1 MPEPFVCHV
10 EWGTPDPAVLDK
22 FFSQL
27 FGWKFQ
33 TFAPGYWIYLPAS
46 GGVSVG
52 INTSDQMRAGG
63 SPNVSIR
70 VEDIDAVLAKAQTL
84 GGAVAVPKTMLGS
97 GAFAFITAPDGNVIG
112 LQQM

>member
-10 EWGTPDPAVLDK
+10 EWGASDPAVLER

-33 TFAPGYWIYLPAS
+33 TFTPGYLMYLPEG

-52 INTSDQMRAGG
+52 INTSTQMSPGG

-70 VEDIDAVLAKAQTL
+70 VADIDAVLAKTLEL
-84 GGAVAVPKTMLGS
+84 GGNVAVPKTMMGS
-97 GAFAFITAPDGNVIG
+97 GAFAFITAPDGNIIG
-112 LQQM
+112 LQQL